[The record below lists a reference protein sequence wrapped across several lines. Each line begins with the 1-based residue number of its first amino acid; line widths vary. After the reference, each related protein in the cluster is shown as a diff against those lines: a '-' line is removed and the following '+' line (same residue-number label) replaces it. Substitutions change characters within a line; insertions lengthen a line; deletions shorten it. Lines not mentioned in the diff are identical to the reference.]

1 MDKDL
6 ALQIDSLHSAHSDLE
21 KDLDSLKAAS
31 KPGKEEL
38 DRLEEL
44 KKIMRDEEK
53 EIGRIMAGSKNL
65 KEMVGFKMFV
75 LLISFA
81 AFIVVQLNVA
91 CCLRSVYHYAIKGQH
106 RQTSPWYF

>member
-44 KKIMRDEEK
+44 KKIMHYEEK
-53 EIGRIMAGSKNL
+53 EIDRIMSGSKKL
-65 KEMVGFKMFV
+65 KEMVGF
-75 LLISFA
+75 
-81 AFIVVQLNVA
+81 
-91 CCLRSVYHYAIKGQH
+91 
-106 RQTSPWYF
+106 